1 MVYDYV
7 AAGMVPV
14 SDLNELKVLA
24 REGQTIQVGIRQLF
38 ELAEDDQ
45 NDPEHILFAAIMQLR
60 ICARH
65 A

>member
-1 MVYDYV
+1 
-7 AAGMVPV
+7 MVPV

-45 NDPEHILFAAIMQLR
+45 NDPEHILFAATMQLR